1 MSLESFNMMMF
12 NLEDFDGV
20 RLEAKDLI
28 YQDKADIVSRD

>member
-20 RLEAKDLI
+20 RLEAEDLI
-28 YQDKADIVSRD
+28 YQGKADIVFLD